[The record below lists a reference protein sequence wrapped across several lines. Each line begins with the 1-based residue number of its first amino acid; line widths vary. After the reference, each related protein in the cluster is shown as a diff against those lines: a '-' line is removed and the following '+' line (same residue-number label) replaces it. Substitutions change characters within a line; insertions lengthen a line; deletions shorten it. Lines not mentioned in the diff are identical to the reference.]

1 MGQNQKCLSAEH
13 GGHSQGQRIGHLP
26 AEFEKKPAQPKSA
39 VEAAGERLDSRAIR
53 KTLWTE
59 NRCTGHE
66 HSSTIRLRTNQPMQ
80 SNYVR
85 HFDWPACFQVF
96 SNRPDK
102 SPWSETYTVTHSTS
116 VLKSRSIQPSSV
128 HATADLLHSAAD
140 FKTLVQCES
149 EPPQPIHRPPQ
160 KRHRHPATKRKTI
173 RSSSHK
179 K

>member
-39 VEAAGERLDSRAIR
+39 VEAAGERLDSRATR

-66 HSSTIRLRTNQPMQ
+66 HSSTIRSRTNQPMK

-85 HFDWPACFQVF
+85 RFDWPACFQVF

-102 SPWSETYTVTHSTS
+102 SPLSETYTVTHSTGN
-116 VLKSRSIQPSSV
+116 LKSRSISPSSV
-128 HATADLLHSAAD
+128 QATPDLLHSASN
-140 FKTLVQCES
+140 FRLSVQCEKNPKGLTINRKHIS
-149 EPPQPIHRPPQ
+149 TG
-160 KRHRHPATKRKTI
+160 KRR
-173 RSSSHK
+173 
-179 K
+179 